1 MYITFSLS
9 SLLTMDTSCFYVLAT
24 ESNVAINMGV
34 QISHQGSDF
43 ISIKYIPR
51 RRIAVSFDSYIL
63 VL

>member
-9 SLLTMDTSCFYVLAT
+9 SPLTRDTSCFYVLAT

-43 ISIKYIPR
+43 ISLKYIHR